1 MGGLAPYYP
10 AMAHLFENDERRQ
23 IVAHLALLVLL
34 AGITLAP
41 GSGTLPLMDRDEP
54 RFARATIEM
63 MRTGDWIV
71 PHFNSEYRFDKPPL
85 TYWLMSVGYRV
96 FGFTEFGARAAS
108 ILASLATAI
117 ALYAM
122 GRRWFSPLAGLLAGF
137 GWLTALQVLLHG
149 RGAVADPPLV
159 LCVTLAQW
167 ALFELLGEQAPSR
180 AAGWRWTLWLSLAF
194 GFLAKGPIAL
204 AVPFLGALLFRLYR
218 RAPLPWRRLGALWG
232 VPILLLVVG
241 AWGIPALWLT
251 RGAFWSGGMEKH
263 VIDRGVRAWNSRLFL
278 PLFYYPLTFFFSL
291 FPWSAF
297 AGRAIARVQAQRH
310 PRAAFLAGW
319 FLAPMLIFSFYATQ
333 LPHYTL
339 PGFPAAVLLTAW
351 ALTDPPRDGV
361 AVRVLFVT
369 VIGFFLAAA
378 LALGVLVAIWPLPV
392 LAPLRWAFGGAAL
405 LLAALVAIALCF
417 ALGRAQWSW
426 APLAAVALGF
436 ATLAQGLRAVHPA
449 VLVRSEVAR
458 LAGDH
463 RIAAYRFTEPSLVFY
478 GDLGDRKWEMLDSP
492 DALRAWAKE
501 HGPRAV
507 LVLEKEKKLADF
519 IGRERQSRPARDFTS
534 ELEPLREAGFTPGR
548 EFEAFNSGRGT
559 WVLLRWWTAA
569 E

>member
-1 MGGLAPYYP
+1 MVR
-10 AMAHLFENDERRQ
+10 LFENAERRRTF
-23 IVAHLALLVLL
+23 AHLALLVLL
-34 AGITLAP
+34 GGITLAS
-41 GSGTLPLMDRDEP
+41 GAGTLPLMDRDEP

-63 MRTGDWIV
+63 MRRGDWIV
-71 PHFNSEYRFDKPPL
+71 PHFNGEYRFDKPPL
-85 TYWLMSVGYRV
+85 TYWLMSLAYRV

-122 GRRWFSPLAGLLAGF
+122 GRRWFSPSAGLLAGF

-149 RGAVADPPLV
+149 RGAVADPALV

-167 ALFELLGEQAPSR
+167 AVFELLGETEPAHPE
-180 AAGWRWTLWLSLAF
+180 GWRWTLWLSLAF

-204 AVPFLGALLFRLYR
+204 AVPLLGAIVFRLFRR
-218 RAPLPWRRLGALWG
+218 TPLPWRRLGALWG
-232 VPILLLVVG
+232 VPVLLLVVG

-263 VIDRGVRAWNSRLFL
+263 VIDRGVRAWNSRLFV
-278 PLFYYPLTFFFSL
+278 PLLYYPLTFFFSL

-297 AGRAIARVQAQRH
+297 AGRMVARVRAQRDA
-310 PRAAFLAGW
+310 RAAFLASW

-339 PGFPAAVLLTAW
+339 PGFPAAVLLTSW
-351 ALTDPPRDGV
+351 ALTDPPLDGV
-361 AVRVLFVT
+361 AVRVLFFTVT
-369 VIGFFLAAA
+369 GLFLATA
-378 LALGVLVAIWPLPV
+378 LALGVFVALWPLPV

-405 LLAALVAIALCF
+405 LLAALAAIAVCF
-417 ALGRAQWSW
+417 AVGRAQWSW

-449 VLVRSEVAR
+449 VRIRSEVAR

-463 RIAAYRFTEPSLVFY
+463 SIAAYRFTEPSLVFY
-478 GDLGDRKWEMLDSP
+478 GDLGDRQWEMLDSP
-492 DALRAWAKE
+492 DALRPWAEKR
-501 HGPRAV
+501 GARAV

-519 IGRERQSRPARDFTS
+519 LGKYGDSRPARDFRG
-534 ELEPLREAGFTPGR
+534 ELEPLRDAGFTPGR